1 MSSTSKDNIN
11 EFLSSGSGKAGSI
24 LLVIF
29 LLISIFVVF
38 TYPLD
43 FGTTIWS
50 NPVYWSD
57 YPKSVPPTWTTLLG
71 GDSFQHQIIDFNSPN
86 DVVLISNQEERIYS
100 KIISYDSNE
109 FPTFVSLSMYDV
121 VYYDRPPIITL
132 SILRPDNE
140 EVLIYREIIS
150 PPRPGEEGPFIRYS
164 ESPFRINLSG
174 DKSVSSNLLIFLQ
187 DKSNEQVSINQIVG
201 SNEKVIFSNLN
212 FDSIESAE
220 ILPGDYKIIIKFVVN
235 DERDSISKIRFVLGG
250 STYGFLG
257 TDSLGRDISVGL
269 LFGFPVALLIGITTS
284 TLTTV
289 IGTTMGI
296 ISGYVGGR
304 TDTVIQRFADTF
316 SNIPLLPILLFLI
329 FIFGPQLWLVMTILV
344 LFGWPGLTIIVR
356 SMVLQIK
363 SGQSIE
369 AAKSL
374 GASKWRI
381 MYRHI
386 FPQLAPF
393 IFAQLVFFT
402 PAAIL
407 AEASLS
413 FLGLGDPSIPTWG
426 QILENG
432 FRTGGVYIG
441 YWWWI
446 LPPGLLIVITAMI
459 FVFIALALE
468 PIVNPKIKKM

>member
-1 MSSTSKDNIN
+1 MSSSKDNLN
-11 EFLSSGSGKAGSI
+11 EFFSSTSGKAGSA
-24 LLVIF
+24 LLLIF
-29 LLISIFVVF
+29 LIISTFVVF

-43 FGTTIWS
+43 FGITVWN
-50 NPVYWSD
+50 NPAYWSD
-57 YPKSVPPTWTTLLG
+57 YPKSAPPSWTALFN
-71 GDSFQHQIIDFNSPN
+71 DDEFEHHIIEFTSPS
-86 DVVLISNQEERIYS
+86 DVVKIPNQEERIYTQKLILDKNS
-100 KIISYDSNE
+100 
-109 FPTFVSLSMYDV
+109 FPTFISLSMNDITYHDL
-121 VYYDRPPIITL
+121 PPIVTL
-132 SILRPDNE
+132 SIVRPDND
-140 EVLIYREIIS
+140 EVFVYREIIS
-150 PPRPGEEGPFIRYS
+150 PPRVGEDAPFTRYS
-164 ESPFRINLSG
+164 ESPFRVNLSG
-174 DKSVSSNLLIFLQ
+174 DKSVASNLLIFLQ
-187 DKSNEQVSINQIVG
+187 ERTQQQISINQIVG
-201 SNEKVIFSNLN
+201 SSEKVIFAKFNSN
-212 FDSIESAE
+212 SIESYE
-220 ILPGDYKIIIKFVVN
+220 PLLGEYTLVIKFVVA
-235 DERDSISKIRFVLGG
+235 DERDSISNVKFVLGG

-269 LFGFPVALLIGITTS
+269 LFGFPVALLIGIITS
-284 TLTTV
+284 TLTTM
-289 IGTTMGI
+289 IGTTLGI
-296 ISGYVGGR
+296 ISGYVGGK
-304 TDTVIQRFADTF
+304 TDTVIQRFSDTL
-316 SNIPLLPILLFLI
+316 SNIPLLPILIFLI
-329 FIFGPQLWLVMTILV
+329 FIIGPQLWLVMVILV

-356 SMVLQIK
+356 SMVLQLNT
-363 SGQSIE
+363 SQSIE

-468 PIVNPKIKKM
+468 PVVNPKLKNM